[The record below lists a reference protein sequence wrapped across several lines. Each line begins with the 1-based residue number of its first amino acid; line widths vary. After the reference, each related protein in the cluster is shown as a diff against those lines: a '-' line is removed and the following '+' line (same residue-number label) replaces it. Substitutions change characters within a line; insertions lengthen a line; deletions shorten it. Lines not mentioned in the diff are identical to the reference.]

1 MEEKLYFY
9 YTNDLHSHFESWPQV
24 VTFLENEKRQRID
37 QNESFWLVD
46 IGDHLDRVHP
56 ITEATMGRAN
66 IELLNEAG
74 YDLITLGNNEG
85 ITLPYQNLYHLYD
98 QATFK
103 VVCTNLKS
111 LTEKNPHWLQP
122 TATIQSKQ
130 GIKIGIIGLTAPFN
144 AFYHLLGW
152 HVEYPYE
159 ALDQQIEALNET
171 TDVIVLLS
179 HLGIS
184 EDRQIAERYEN
195 IDVIIGGHTH
205 HLLGRE
211 EKVNQTIITAAGKNC
226 THVGEIILTWDHE
239 QQAMVKK
246 EAYAI
251 NITHLPKDEHTDQLL
266 KKYEKEA
273 RDKLQQPVAQ
283 INTPLEVDWFD
294 ETELIQK
301 LTHVLKKWT
310 KTDVAM
316 LNAGLLLESL
326 EAGMVTHQDIHRIC
340 PHPINPCVVELY
352 GDELLEIVRASCT
365 DAFMN
370 FELKGFGFRGKVIGK
385 MVYDGIDVETD
396 INHDGTPFIKNVTY
410 CGEPLKSDRTYSI
423 ATADMFTFGR
433 LIPEI
438 AKASQKTYFLPEFL
452 RDLLK
457 YTLRIYY

>member
-103 VVCTNLKS
+103 IVCTNLKS

-179 HLGIS
+179 HLRIR
-184 EDRQIAERYEN
+184 DR
-195 IDVIIGGHTH
+195 
-205 HLLGRE
+205 
-211 EKVNQTIITAAGKNC
+211 
-226 THVGEIILTWDHE
+226 
-239 QQAMVKK
+239 
-246 EAYAI
+246 
-251 NITHLPKDEHTDQLL
+251 
-266 KKYEKEA
+266 
-273 RDKLQQPVAQ
+273 
-283 INTPLEVDWFD
+283 
-294 ETELIQK
+294 
-301 LTHVLKKWT
+301 
-310 KTDVAM
+310 
-316 LNAGLLLESL
+316 
-326 EAGMVTHQDIHRIC
+326 
-340 PHPINPCVVELY
+340 
-352 GDELLEIVRASCT
+352 
-365 DAFMN
+365 
-370 FELKGFGFRGKVIGK
+370 
-385 MVYDGIDVETD
+385 
-396 INHDGTPFIKNVTY
+396 
-410 CGEPLKSDRTYSI
+410 
-423 ATADMFTFGR
+423 
-433 LIPEI
+433 
-438 AKASQKTYFLPEFL
+438 
-452 RDLLK
+452 K
-457 YTLRIYY
+457 YTRLNY